1 MPLIIIYRVTW
12 VLSGN
17 LTNETVDIKC
27 KVNLF

>member
-1 MPLIIIYRVTW
+1 MPLIIYRVTW